1 MRMAPDE
8 MAAMMGGEER
18 PPTDNEA
25 EMSYFTEFT
34 TYFAYMLLIVV
45 GHIRD
50 FWGRTSG
57 RTRWKTLLPS
67 GKRGGTGMAPLFKSW
82 ENFYPRRLYDRII
95 DVFNRPICSSP
106 SAWITVLSRATDPA
120 SKELAKTGETQRC
133 LNLGSY
139 NSLGFADDWMNTCG
153 PAVLQ
158 EVENWPMERQTF
170 RKTSSRWAPLSEEA
184 AARLHSAHQSS

>member
-1 MRMAPDE
+1 MGESIHARGSRGAAPSQCQSLDAAFGARVSTMRMAPDE

-82 ENFYPRRLYDRII
+82 ENFYTRRLYDRII

-106 SAWITVLSRATDPA
+106 GPSRGT
-120 SKELAKTGETQRC
+120 
-133 LNLGSY
+133 
-139 NSLGFADDWMNTCG
+139 
-153 PAVLQ
+153 
-158 EVENWPMERQTF
+158 
-170 RKTSSRWAPLSEEA
+170 AP
-184 AARLHSAHQSS
+184 